1 MTSNDEQSYIFM
13 NYRTYL
19 VQQKRSGSKILLEFR
34 KRAKLARFLMILV
47 GWRPFF
53 AKNESK
59 NAKFARILNSD
70 QIFDSNLFDWTT

>member
-1 MTSNDEQSYIFM
+1 M
-13 NYRTYL
+13 
-19 VQQKRSGSKILLEFR
+19 LLEFR

-70 QIFDSNLFDWTT
+70 QIFDSNLFYWTT